1 MPCRRL
7 KDYLDTHDVDYEVC
21 RHSRAFTAQEIA
33 ARTHTKGHTFAKTVI
48 VLLDGHPAMLV
59 LPASKMVDLENV
71 RQATGA
77 KRAFLASEHEFKE
90 LFPDC
95 EVGAMPPF
103 GNLYGVEVFIAN
115 RVPRKGMISFN
126 AGTHSELLRMKVE
139 DFERL
144 VEPKRIKV
152 AWEPMMTG

>member
-7 KDYLDTHDVDYEVC
+7 KEYLDREKVKYEVC

-33 ARTHTKGHTFAKTVI
+33 ARTHTKGHTFAKTII
-48 VLLDGHPAMLV
+48 VLLDGKPAMLV

-71 RQATGA
+71 RLATGA
-77 KRAFLASEHEFKE
+77 KRAFLAGEHEFKE

-103 GNLYGVEVFIAN
+103 GNLYGMEVFAAI
-115 RVPRKGMISFN
+115 RLPKDGMISFN
-126 AGTHSELLRMKVE
+126 SGTHSEVLRMSVK
-139 DFERL
+139 DFEKL
-144 VEPKRIKV
+144 VRPKRIK
-152 AWEPMMTG
+152 ASWEPMVTG